1 MKKKTYKEP
10 LLWSI
15 IIILVIF
22 LILSFLILTLN
33 YNSSKIALF
42 YFGLCLVGYL
52 LAFRN
57 FSLLN
62 LSLPASIFL
71 YPAIISLL
79 YLLIEK
85 SSLKDTNELIMKKDY
100 LLFITILLLM
110 LTSGYIPSVNDSNA
124 INIQNTFGNNFAIL
138 IAYPLSLMISEY
150 LLVKVY
156 TKLKKIYN
164 SPFLT
169 IIITS
174 SLAITIYLLIYNLIV
189 NITILEPLKL
199 FYSVALSYLIEIILT
214 IIFYLSI
221 ISIFPKK
228 KVKK

>member
-1 MKKKTYKEP
+1 MNT
-10 LLWSI
+10 LI

-228 KVKK
+228 KVKKWI

>member
-1 MKKKTYKEP
+1 MNT
-10 LLWSI
+10 LI

-42 YFGLCLVGYL
+42 YLELCLVGYL

-138 IAYPLSLMISEY
+138 IAYPLSLIISEY

>member
-1 MKKKTYKEP
+1 MNT
-10 LLWSI
+10 LI

-124 INIQNTFGNNFAIL
+124 INIQNTFGNNLAIL

>member
-1 MKKKTYKEP
+1 MNT
-10 LLWSI
+10 LI